1 MLLVQL
7 KSADVAC
14 GNATLRTRPSSGQA
28 AFSSRLGYLELSACH
43 SGAAFEGSGREGGD
57 LMVASVASMACADT
71 ADLLRIRLPSAGRN
85 TSRQWVGWCLR
96 TGCVP
101 WR

>member
-43 SGAAFEGSGREGGD
+43 SRAALAGSRHE
-57 LMVASVASMACADT
+57 
-71 ADLLRIRLPSAGRN
+71 
-85 TSRQWVGWCLR
+85 
-96 TGCVP
+96 
-101 WR
+101 

>member
-43 SGAAFEGSGREGGD
+43 SRAAFEGSCCPFENVEPRPC
-57 LMVASVASMACADT
+57 LPVAT
-71 ADLLRIRLPSAGRN
+71 RLH
-85 TSRQWVGWCLR
+85 C
-96 TGCVP
+96 
-101 WR
+101 